1 MNCNRTSLHQDKVGN
16 YMFGK
21 TPAFN
26 FDVTNE
32 GVITSQVRHTLYAML
47 RGWVQNPSEIFG
59 FWGLGLGA
67 LTLGSFLATARG
79 YRWFVVAVIRV

>member
-47 RGWVQNPSEIFG
+47 RGWVQNS
-59 FWGLGLGA
+59 
-67 LTLGSFLATARG
+67 
-79 YRWFVVAVIRV
+79 